1 MSATPQIDRLVDEL
15 LALPSAE
22 TRPAFLARPEVT
34 GHLESIIERL
44 TAQVDQLGRSD
55 PPRALQVAEISLQA
69 AGQAKSPR
77 ASGLANRSQANALR
91 IVGRFEEA
99 LPFYKQ
105 AIAAFKQARLPA
117 EEGRTYLG
125 ELAALSN
132 LGRYAECLK
141 YGMSIRRRLVRLDD
155 KLNQAKLAST
165 LAIVQ
170 HQTGRYSN
178 SIRLH
183 NRSIQLF
190 KDLELVEMLPPGLLN
205 RANTLTQLNR
215 FHQAAQD
222 YETCRE
228 DFTRRGQKALLAFVD
243 INLGFLLFR
252 QGRYHE
258 ALTLLN
264 SAREGFEATG
274 QVDKR
279 ALAELDLAYCYSALN
294 LHNEALAF
302 FQQAGE
308 TMTGLN
314 MRYEALR
321 VEIGRVEVLL
331 NQGDYPQAALRLA
344 EIQAIYNQAEDSER
358 NRHALAVIGLYQAY
372 LLSRSAEPDPAS
384 AVELVRKAVLTFQ
397 ELKLSYWQAQA
408 RIVEAEILHLA
419 GRFEEAEQA
428 YQAASGP
435 VRRLKLPH
443 LLYQL
448 HYGFGRLKQAQL
460 SATPEGEGDTIKS
473 TLTDQ
478 ALAEYLKAAQQ
489 VESMRA
495 ILRPEELRVAFME
508 NGLKAYEA
516 MVELCLQD
524 SRRSGRVI
532 EAFNYVER
540 SKSRTLLDLLS
551 REIAQAQGTEEGEQS
566 ELALRVE
573 QLRQELNW
581 FYSQVHNFQGLDNTE
596 ENSRNPALALDKVSQ
611 EVSSRERELA
621 ALLRRYRPG
630 LLAEPANPGRGMD
643 SSQLI
648 SELKEYLQP
657 GQTLV
662 EYYALGDR
670 LMAFVLSRDSFTLV
684 PDLANLSQVAETQER
699 LNYQADK
706 FNLGR
711 AYVERRIVTLRQD
724 YDFYLQKLYT
734 LLMEPLRPFLS
745 GKNLVIVPHGNLH
758 TLPFHALFDG
768 ENYLTDHFEIT
779 YAPSARV
786 FLHCIKQP
794 ERPHKKLLGL
804 AVPDAVLT
812 GVETE
817 VRSLGQLF
825 PETRLLVGPD
835 ATLPALKQ
843 NLAWCDVLH
852 MASHGVFREDNPL
865 FSLLKLA
872 DGWLSVQDVMDWRFQ
887 PSLVTLSACQT
898 GLNRPLYG
906 DELLGLARGFL
917 SAGAFALVVSLWS
930 VSDEVTT
937 HLMQYFYEALLS
949 GQSRA
954 AALRCAMQK
963 LRTTSPYSHPH
974 YWAPFVLVG
983 RP

>member
-1 MSATPQIDRLVDEL
+1 MTASPQIDLLVEEV
-15 LALPSAE
+15 LALPANAE
-22 TRPAFLARPEVT
+22 RPAFLARPDLAGLLDMLVV
-34 GHLESIIERL
+34 RL
-44 TAQVDQLGRSD
+44 AALTDQLSRSN
-55 PPRALQVAEISLQA
+55 PPRALEVAEIALEA
-69 AGQAKSPR
+69 AGLAATPD
-77 ASGLANRSQANALR
+77 AAGYANRAKANALR
-91 IVGRFEEA
+91 FVGQFEEA
-99 LPFYKQ
+99 LPYYDQ
-105 AIAAFKQARLPA
+105 AIAAFKQAHLPA

-125 ELAALSN
+125 QLAALSN
-132 LGRYAECLK
+132 LGRYAEVLK
-141 YGMSIRRRLVRLDD
+141 YGDTIRRRLARLGD

-170 HQTGRYSN
+170 HQTGRYQN

-190 KDLELVEMLPPGLLN
+190 NDLGQTDLLPPGLLN

-215 FHQAAQD
+215 FRQAQQD

-228 DFTRRGQKALLAFVD
+228 EFTRRGQTALLAFVD

-264 SAREGFEATG
+264 SAREGFETTG

-331 NQGDYPQAALRLA
+331 NRGDFQQAAQRLTEA
-344 EIQAIYNQAEDSER
+344 EAVYNRAEDSER
-358 NRHALAVIGLYQAY
+358 NRHALGVIWLYRAY
-372 LLSRSAEPDPAS
+372 LLGRTNSPAPEE
-384 AVELVRKAVLTFQ
+384 AVQLARQARETFQ
-397 ELKLSYWQAQA
+397 ALKLAYWQAQA
-408 RIVEAEILHLA
+408 QVIEAEILHLA
-419 GRFEEAEQA
+419 GKLAEAEQA
-428 YQAASGP
+428 YQAAEGP

-448 HYGFGRLKQAQL
+448 HYGYGRLKQAQIGDK
-460 SATPEGEGDTIKS
+460 PEM
-473 TLTDQ
+473 TDA

-524 SRRSGRVI
+524 SQRPDRAY

-551 REIAQAQGTEEGEQS
+551 REIAQAQGGEQS
-566 ELALRVE
+566 ELAGRVE

-581 FYSQVHNFQGLDNTE
+581 FYSQVHNFQNLENE
-596 ENSRNPALALDKVSQ
+596 ENSRNPGLALEQVAQ
-611 EVSSRERELA
+611 EVSGRERELA
-621 ALLRRYRPG
+621 TLLRRYRPG
-630 LLAEPANPGRGMD
+630 LLAEPARPDFGNTA
-643 SSQLI
+643 SLVE
-648 SELKEYLQP
+648 ELKKALQP

-662 EYYALGDR
+662 EYYALGDK
-670 LMAFVLSRDSFTLV
+670 LMAFVLDRDSFSLV
-684 PDLANLSQVAETQER
+684 PDLAELAQVNELQEK
-699 LNYQADK
+699 LNFQADK

-711 AYVERRIVTLRQD
+711 AYVERRLAVLRRD
-724 YDFYLQKLYT
+724 YDFYLQKLHAV
-734 LLMEPLRPFLS
+734 LIEPLLPHLS
-745 GKNLVIVPHGNLH
+745 GQCLVIVPHGSLH
-758 TLPFHALFDG
+758 TLPFHALYDG
-768 ENYLTDHFEIT
+768 ETYLADRFEVS

-786 FLHCIKQP
+786 FLHCLKQP
-794 ERPHKKLLGL
+794 ERPHDKLLGL
-804 AVPDAVLT
+804 AVPDAILT

-817 VRSLGQLF
+817 VRSLEKLF
-825 PETRLLVGPD
+825 PQSHLLVGPD

-843 NLAWCDVLH
+843 NLEWCDVLH
-852 MASHGVFREDNPL
+852 LASHGVFREDNPL

-872 DGWLSVQDVMDWRFQ
+872 DGWLSVQDVMDWHFQ

-898 GLNRPLYG
+898 GMSRPLYG

-917 SAGAFALVVSLWS
+917 SAGAFSLVVSLWS
-930 VSDEVTT
+930 VNDEVTT
-937 HLMQYFYEALLS
+937 LLMEYFYEALLG
-949 GQSRA
+949 GQNRA
-954 AALRCAMQK
+954 AALQAAMHK
-963 LRTTSPYSHPH
+963 LRTESPYTHPH